1 MKRRPGRAEA
11 DRPRRP
17 PGRNERLAGPVGQT
31 GQSGPRGPA
40 SGPGQIRIIGGA
52 WRGSRVTFP
61 AAPGLRPTP
70 DRVRE
75 TLFNWLA
82 PLVEGSVCLDLCAGA
97 GGLGLEAL
105 SRGARRVVFVDSAPA
120 AVAELKATLARLPAL
135 GEADLRQTDVIDF
148 LRNTPAPDIRPDVV
162 FIDPPY
168 ATGLAPQILR
178 ALSDSAWS
186 APGQR
191 IYLEHDAP
199 IALPDDVPLAPY
211 RTRRAGQVHFGLWRL
226 GFTAGADAS

>member
-1 MKRRPGRAEA
+1 MKRRPTRAEA
-11 DRPRRP
+11 GR
-17 PGRNERLAGPVGQT
+17 PGRLSGHNDRLAGPVGQS
-31 GQSGPRGPA
+31 GQLGQRGQV
-40 SGPGQIRIIGGA
+40 SSEGQIRIIAGA

-82 PLVEGSVCLDLCAGA
+82 PLISDSVCLDLCAGA

-105 SRGARRVVFVDSAPA
+105 SRGAKRVVFVDAAPA
-120 AVAELKATLARLPAL
+120 AIAALQATLDRLPEL
-135 GEADLRQTDVIDF
+135 GEADLRQTDVLDF
-148 LRNTPAPDIRPDVV
+148 LRNTRPPDVRPDVV

-168 ATGLAPQILR
+168 AAGIAPDILR

-186 APGQR
+186 APGQH

-199 IALPDDVPLAPY
+199 IALPNDLPVATY